1 MELLE
6 YRSDTC
12 ELSMLASPLTLLE
25 RDEEVSPF
33 FKELCVD
40 MDKILEITQEILKL
54 YEILKT
60 YDEKKEMPGILGK
73 APKPKTSSRPS
84 SSASTNSQYLS
95 QSPVV
100 SSQSGT
106 PR

>member
-1 MELLE
+1 
-6 YRSDTC
+6 
-12 ELSMLASPLTLLE
+12 
-25 RDEEVSPF
+25 
-33 FKELCVD
+33 

-73 APKPKTSSRPS
+73 APKPKQVVDHLLH
-84 SSASTNSQYLS
+84 SASTNSQYLS